1 LAHRHP
7 DTDHPSSFSSV
18 ALRFA
23 MALSPLDGPTAV
35 IDEDI
40 RYVDWPAIFGAVIIS
55 SASTLL
61 LGAIGVALGLASVSP
76 WSFNNPSPTA
86 MTVASAAWF
95 ALSALYAGAVGG
107 YIVGRLRKPA
117 LDTTADER
125 SNRDGLNALV
135 TWGLGL
141 LLTAALTTSILS
153 SAAGTAVTAAGQAA
167 GPALS
172 ETIKASSNKAG
183 DFVGYYVD
191 RALRA
196 PANAANPG
204 APATTPNDSKTEV
217 ARILTHG
224 LASGSISDA
233 DRGDLERIV
242 ARQAGIS
249 DADAKARVNQMMT
262 EANDAY
268 NKAADAVKEAAD
280 KARKITA
287 SITTWFVIV
296 SLLAAILAWY
306 AGVIGGRHRDQKLIV

>member
-1 LAHRHP
+1 MA
-7 DTDHPSSFSSV
+7 SV
-18 ALRFA
+18 
-23 MALSPLDGPTAV
+23 
-35 IDEDI
+35 DEDVK
-40 RYVDWPAIFGAVIIS
+40 YVDWPAIFGAVIVS

-61 LGAIGVALGLASVSP
+61 LGAVGVALGLAAVSP
-76 WSFNNPSPTA
+76 WSYNNPSPTA
-86 MTVASAAWF
+86 MTVAGAAWF
-95 ALSALYAGAVGG
+95 ALSALYSGAVGG
-107 YIVGRLRKPA
+107 YIVGRLRKPV

-153 SAAGTAVTAAGQAA
+153 SAASTAVTAAGQAA

-196 PANAANPG
+196 PANAAPAG
-204 APATTPNDSKTEV
+204 APATASNDSKTEV
-217 ARILTHG
+217 ARILTRS
-224 LASGSISDA
+224 LASGSVSDA

-242 ARQAGIS
+242 ARQTSIS
-249 DADAKARVNQMMT
+249 DADAKARVSQMMT

-268 NKAADAVKEAAD
+268 NKAADAVKQAAD
-280 KARKITA
+280 EARKITA

-306 AGVIGGRHRDQKLIV
+306 AGVIGGRHRDQKLVL

>member
-1 LAHRHP
+1 M
-7 DTDHPSSFSSV
+7 S
-18 ALRFA
+18 
-23 MALSPLDGPTAV
+23 LSPIDGPAAV
-35 IDEDI
+35 IADDDVK
-40 RYVDWPAIFGAVIIS
+40 YVDWPAIFGAVIVS
-55 SASTLL
+55 SASTML
-61 LGAIGVALGLASVSP
+61 LGAIGVALGLAAVSP
-76 WSFNNPSPTA
+76 WSYNNPSPTA
-86 MTVASAAWF
+86 MTVAGAAWF

-107 YIVGRLRKPA
+107 YIVGRLRKPV
-117 LDTTADER
+117 LDATAEER

-141 LLTAALTTSILS
+141 LLTAALTTSVLT
-153 SAAGTAVTAAGQAA
+153 SAAGTAATAVGQAA

-196 PANAANPG
+196 PATAANPG
-204 APATTPNDSKTEV
+204 APAATPNDSKTEV
-217 ARILTHG
+217 ARILTHS
-224 LASGSISDA
+224 LASGGLSDP
-233 DRGDLERIV
+233 DRGDIEKIV

-249 DADAKARVNQMMT
+249 DADAKARVNQMIN

-268 NKAADAVKEAAD
+268 NKAAATAKEAAD

-287 SITTWFVIV
+287 SITTWFVII

-306 AGVIGGRHRDQKLIV
+306 AGVIGGRHRDQKLVV

>member
-1 LAHRHP
+1 
-7 DTDHPSSFSSV
+7 
-18 ALRFA
+18 
-23 MALSPLDGPTAV
+23 MALSPLGGPTAV
-35 IDEDI
+35 IDEDVK
-40 RYVDWPAIFGAVIIS
+40 YVDWPAIFGAVIVS

-61 LGAIGVALGLASVSP
+61 LGAIGIALGLAAVSP
-76 WSFNNPSPTA
+76 WSHHNPSSTA
-86 MTVASAAWF
+86 MTIAGAAWF

-135 TWGLGL
+135 AWGFGL

-153 SAAGTAVTAAGQAA
+153 SAAGTAATAVGQAA
-167 GPALS
+167 APALS
-172 ETIKASSNKAG
+172 DAIKASSNKAG

-191 RALRA
+191 RALRV
-196 PANAANPG
+196 PANAANPA
-204 APATTPNDSKTEV
+204 APGPTPNDAKTEV
-217 ARILTHG
+217 ARILTRSLATGG
-224 LASGSISDA
+224 LSDA
-233 DRGDLERIV
+233 DRADFEKIV
-242 ARQAGIS
+242 ARQAGVS
-249 DADAKARVNQMMT
+249 DADAKARVNQMIT

-268 NKAADAVKEAAD
+268 NKAAEAAKNAAD

-287 SITTWFVIV
+287 SITTWFVVV

>member
-1 LAHRHP
+1 
-7 DTDHPSSFSSV
+7 
-18 ALRFA
+18 
-23 MALSPLDGPTAV
+23 
-35 IDEDI
+35 
-40 RYVDWPAIFGAVIIS
+40 
-55 SASTLL
+55 
-61 LGAIGVALGLASVSP
+61 
-76 WSFNNPSPTA
+76 
-86 MTVASAAWF
+86 MTVAGAAWF

-125 SNRDGLNALV
+125 STRDGLNALV
-135 TWGLGL
+135 SWGFGL
-141 LLTAALTTSILS
+141 LLTAALTTYLLS
-153 SAAGTAVTAAGQAA
+153 SAAGTAVTAASQAA

-196 PANAANPG
+196 PATGGTSG
-204 APATTPNDSKTEV
+204 ASGATPNDAKIEV
-217 ARILTHG
+217 ARILTRSLATGG
-224 LASGSISDA
+224 LSDA
-233 DRGDLERIV
+233 DRGDLEKIV
-242 ARQAGIS
+242 ARQTGIS
-249 DADAKARVNQMMT
+249 EADAKTRVNQMMT

-268 NKAADAVKEAAD
+268 NKAADAAKEAAD

-306 AGVIGGRHRDQKLIV
+306 AGVIGGRHRDQKLVV

>member
-1 LAHRHP
+1 
-7 DTDHPSSFSSV
+7 
-18 ALRFA
+18 
-23 MALSPLDGPTAV
+23 MALSPLDGPAAV
-35 IDEDI
+35 IDEDTK
-40 RYVDWPAIFGAVIIS
+40 YVDWPAIFGAVVVS

-76 WSFNNPSPTA
+76 WSYHNPSPTA
-86 MTVASAAWF
+86 MSVAGAAWF

-107 YIVGRLRKPA
+107 YIVGRLRKPT
-117 LDTTADER
+117 LNTTADER

-153 SAAGTAVTAAGQAA
+153 SAAGTAATAAGQAA

-204 APATTPNDSKTEV
+204 APATSSNDSKTEV
-217 ARILTHG
+217 ARILTRS
-224 LASGSISDA
+224 LAAGSISEV
-233 DRGDLERIV
+233 DRSDLARIV
-242 ARQAGIS
+242 ARQTGIS
-249 DADAKARVNQMMT
+249 EADAKARVNQMTT

-268 NKAADAVKEAAD
+268 SKAADAVKQAAD
-280 KARKITA
+280 KARKIAA

-306 AGVIGGRHRDQKLIV
+306 AGVIGGRHRDQKLVV